1 MNYQQFIT
9 KWVGKR
15 YRENAQLG
23 YQCTSLC
30 KLYYQEVYKITG
42 LFFGGSAINGF
53 QGKGNLKEYFDFV
66 PTPKQGDLVFYN
78 ITPTN
83 PYGHVAI
90 VDDSKN
96 ILEQNGGRGS
106 GTGLWDDAIRLY
118 KAPTNVAGY
127 MRLKTVDE
135 VDKRV
140 QEFADLWW
148 IEWRSK
154 TKTYSQYDT
163 LVILSK
169 ILK

>member
-15 YRENAQLG
+15 YRENAKLG
-23 YQCTSLC
+23 YQCTALC

-53 QGKGNLKEYFDFV
+53 QGKGNLKEYFDYV
-66 PTPKQGDLVFYN
+66 PTPKQGDLAFYN

-106 GTGLWDDAIRLY
+106 GTGL
-118 KAPTNVAGY
+118 
-127 MRLKTVDE
+127 
-135 VDKRV
+135 
-140 QEFADLWW
+140 
-148 IEWRSK
+148 
-154 TKTYSQYDT
+154 
-163 LVILSK
+163 
-169 ILK
+169 

>member
-1 MNYQQFIT
+1 MNFKQFCD
-9 KWVGKR
+9 KWIGKR
-15 YRENAQLG
+15 YKEVGMKNYECVA
-23 YQCTSLC
+23 LC

-42 LFFGGSAINGF
+42 LFFGWSAINGF

-66 PTPKQGDLVFYN
+66 PTPKQWDLVFYN
-78 ITPTN
+78 TTPTN

-96 ILEQNGGRGS
+96 ILEQNGARGS
-106 GTGLWDDAIRLY
+106 GTGLWDDAIRLH

-140 QEFADLWW
+140 QEFADRLG
-148 IEWRSK
+148 ISWRSK
-154 TKTYSQYDT
+154 EKFYSQYEVLT
-163 LVILSK
+163 ILSK
-169 ILK
+169 M

>member
-1 MNYQQFIT
+1 MNFKQFCD
-9 KWVGKR
+9 KWIGKR
-15 YRENAQLG
+15 YKEVG
-23 YQCTSLC
+23 IKTYECVWLC

-42 LFFGGSAINGF
+42 LFFGWSAINGF

-66 PTPKQGDLVFYN
+66 PTPKQWDLVFYN

-96 ILEQNGGRGS
+96 ILEQNGARGS
-106 GTGLWDDAIRLY
+106 WTGLWDDAIRLH

-140 QEFADLWW
+140 QEFANKYW
-148 IEWRSK
+148 IEGRSK
-154 TKTYSQYDT
+154 DKPYSQYET
-163 LVILSK
+163 LIILSK
-169 ILK
+169 IQ